1 MLFGEK
7 GTVTTNKSNLNIRE
21 ALLDIEEYCDLVIH
35 IDQETTI
42 EDVVSEIE
50 RNSSEWKSE

>member
-50 RNSSEWKSE
+50 RHSSEWKSE